1 MSGRERVSTITDA
14 IREVLNSSARLAVDS
29 ATLGDDDNLYQQGLT
44 SHAVVNVLM
53 GIEDRFDIEFPDAL
67 LRRDTFA
74 SVSSLRAALAASGV
88 TDETSGAA
96 S

>member
-1 MSGRERVSTITDA
+1 MSAITDA
-14 IREVLNSSARLAVDS
+14 IREVLDSSARLAVQS
-29 ATLGDDDNLYQQGLT
+29 STLADDDSLYQQGLT

-67 LRRDTFA
+67 LRRDTFE
-74 SVSSLRAALAASGV
+74 SVDSLRVALASCGV
-88 TDETSGAA
+88 TDETDGAA

>member
-1 MSGRERVSTITDA
+1 MSTITDA
-14 IREVLNSSARLAVDS
+14 IREVLSKDARLAVDA

-53 GIEDRFDIEFPDAL
+53 GLEDAFDIELPDAL
-67 LRRDTFA
+67 LRRDTFESIA
-74 SVSSLRAALAASGV
+74 SLRTALASCGV
-88 TDETSGAA
+88 TDERDVAA

>member
-1 MSGRERVSTITDA
+1 MSIITDA

-29 ATLGDDDNLYQQGLT
+29 GTLGDEDNLYQQGLT

-53 GIEDRFDIEFPDAL
+53 GIEDRFDIELPDSL

-88 TDETSGAA
+88 TEETCGAA

>member
-1 MSGRERVSTITDA
+1 VSAITDG

-74 SVSSLRAALAASGV
+74 SVSSLRAALASSGI
-88 TDETSGAA
+88 TDDTEGPTS
-96 S
+96 

>member
-1 MSGRERVSTITDA
+1 VPAITDT

-29 ATLGDDDNLYQQGLT
+29 ATLTEDDNLYQQGLT

-53 GIEDRFDIEFPDAL
+53 GLEDAFEVELPDAL
-67 LRRDTFA
+67 LRRDTFESIA
-74 SVSSLRAALAASGV
+74 SLRAALESCGV
-88 TDETSGAA
+88 TDDEAHA